1 MDPCKKSVGILLP
14 IAGIMSEIWVKRQAE
29 AFRHLQPRLITWE
42 EHHSPAWHLNEHD
55 SLLST
60 PWSPERSISSRILKK
75 VGFDPAFNN
84 SQTRRAFEALLQNN
98 FPSAFICH
106 FGWTAAKSYSFLA
119 ARKIPYFI
127 VFHGSDLAIPG
138 LKGAYRKHL
147 REAIKGA
154 AGCIIVGSHMKQI
167 LRDIYSDLDDK
178 KVHRIPC
185 GAPMDDFCMHPQ
197 KNRLEDDP
205 LKLITVGRLVNGK
218 GIDLCLRALQLIR
231 NKNLNIQLSIIGDG
245 EEKNSLMEM
254 TKSFELED
262 SVTFL
267 GHQPPEVI
275 AQELS
280 SHHVFLQPSRK
291 AKHGWIEGF
300 GVSITE
306 AMASALPVIA
316 SNTGGIPDQVRDG
329 LDGFLVEIDN
339 HESIAECILKYEADE
354 ELRKNHGDSART
366 QAKCFDAK
374 VLSHKFEDIIL
385 QNLA

>member
-1 MDPCKKSVGILLP
+1 MLP

-29 AFRHLQPRLITWE
+29 TFRELEPKLITWE
-42 EHHSPAWHLNEHD
+42 KHHTPAWHLNDHD
-55 SLLST
+55 RLLST

-75 VGFDPAFNN
+75 IGFDPTFNN
-84 SQTRRAFEALLQNN
+84 AQTCTAFETLLQHDL
-98 FPSAFICH
+98 PSAFICH
-106 FGWTAAKSYSFLA
+106 FGWTAAKSYSFLVTH
-119 ARKIPYFI
+119 KIPYFI
-127 VFHGSDLAIPG
+127 VFHGSDLAVPG

-178 KVHRIPC
+178 KVHQIPC

-197 KNRLEDDP
+197 SNRLEHDP

-218 GIDLCLRALQLIR
+218 GIDLCLQALQLIR
-231 NKNLNIQLSIIGDG
+231 DRNLKIQLSIIGDG
-245 EEKNSLMEM
+245 EEKSSLIEM
-254 TKSFELED
+254 TKSFGLED
-262 SVTFL
+262 SVAFL

-275 AQELS
+275 AEQLS

-329 LDGFLVEIDN
+329 LDGFLVEID
-339 HESIAECILKYEADE
+339 SYKDIAECILKYEADE
-354 ELRKNHGDSART
+354 ELRKRHGNSART
-366 QAKCFDAK
+366 QAQCFDAK
-374 VLSHKFEDIIL
+374 VLGHKFEDIIL
-385 QNLA
+385 QNLV